1 MDKHSWLPVGWLLF
15 ACLFSNTSLLLPL
28 YVELWRAATCA
39 HITTDLSLFH
49 ACWAIICLFVE
60 LTLLLWV
67 SGPLW
72 SGAIQEVDWCTV
84 HQRGINWLLIWWKGR
99 ARCSVG
105 ARVFFAVNHV
115 ACFRCPGKQLGYRKK
130 ELIKRNLTLPPAPP
144 SIPRRL
150 DWSIPQTDRDGH
162 CTWTLVSHS
171 NTQEAKSRDSHQPR
185 LLSPWFRWVAITC
198 LKAAS
203 RTPGLGLC
211 LWSGAEVSDTSS
223 HQSYLKS
230 VPKL

>member
-49 ACWAIICLFVE
+49 ACWAIICRFVE

-115 ACFRCPGKQLGYRKK
+115 ACFRCPGKQLGNWRLRVVGDMNWWARGSKGLQCYLWWALNWKK
-130 ELIKRNLTLPPAPP
+130 SSKSIGTNEIFLTLVVIFQLIIFPF
-144 SIPRRL
+144 
-150 DWSIPQTDRDGH
+150 Q
-162 CTWTLVSHS
+162 V
-171 NTQEAKSRDSHQPR
+171 K
-185 LLSPWFRWVAITC
+185 WVINWQ
-198 LKAAS
+198 KNI
-203 RTPGLGLC
+203 
-211 LWSGAEVSDTSS
+211 
-223 HQSYLKS
+223 
-230 VPKL
+230 KLE